1 MKRYC
6 KNFEFTE
13 DFILKCLTLCLKKR
27 WKRKDVSWF
36 LAQYLIKFEISNK
49 KEYELA
55 KLVHKYI
62 LSGGKEDIKLYI
74 LPLIAKDMLAEIESQ
89 SIALKPIKYEERI
102 DKASGK
108 IRNIGISSIKQQV
121 YDYIVVYA
129 IKDMLD
135 AKIGKYQCASIKGRG
150 QIYGVRAIKRWLV
163 NNNANTKYYCK
174 EDIHK
179 CYPSIPHGTIKKLLA
194 RDVKNQTIVYVIY
207 TLIDTYREGL
217 CIGSYLCQYLANYY
231 LSYVWHFID
240 NNCYTIRRGKR
251 VNYISYKLF
260 YMDDI
265 ILFSPNLKNLKKAR
279 RMISDYLGVELKLK
293 FKSDNNYR
301 RSYECID
308 MMGYRI
314 CKDCIIM
321 RRRNWKRMRRLF
333 LKYKNKSRKMC
344 EQVARKIASYYGMV
358 VNSNSVKIDKKYNI
372 KNTVNRAKEV
382 IRCEAKED
390 SQISLL
396 KNTII
401 SCVPMETQIYLSTI

>member
-13 DFILKCLTLCLKKR
+13 GFILKCLTLCLKKR

-62 LSGGKEDIKLYI
+62 LSGGKEDIKLHI

-89 SIALKPIKYEERI
+89 SITFKPIKYEERI

-240 NNCYTIRRGKR
+240 NNCYAIRRGKR

-293 FKSDNNYR
+293 FKSDNNYH

-344 EQVARKIASYYGMV
+344 EQVARKIVSYYGMA
-358 VNSNSVKIDKKYNI
+358 VNSNSIKIDKKYNI